1 MNSNELNLSKSLS
14 NLKNESKVM
23 PKGEPS
29 VGYPQICIR
38 SNRKPERTDLVA
50 ICEIA
55 DNAAAKYPD
64 DKEARAKAVVEA
76 VTKVCGGGSL
86 GHAWIIVFESEN
98 VTNANSHRYGYHEGY
113 GFTKNKSNDRVDRG
127 FAYQLCMKI
136 SDKQFKDLETKVI
149 PQLNDEST
157 EIAKGFHM
165 APGEGQQGV
174 YTPLTNC
181 TWFAGNVWNRTMD
194 QNIVFKQSFDG
205 KAHADDWGINY
216 IENVTEVADP
226 GMLSEIMS
234 AILDK

>member
-1 MNSNELNLSKSLS
+1 MSFNELNLPKSLN
-14 NLKNESKVM
+14 NLKDESKVM
-23 PKGEPS
+23 PKGDPS

-55 DNAAAKYPD
+55 DEAAAKYPD
-64 DKEARAKAVVEA
+64 DTEARAKAVVEA

-157 EIAKGFHM
+157 KIAKGLHM

-194 QNIVFKQSFDG
+194 QNIVFNQPFDG
-205 KAHADDWGINY
+205 KAHADDWGVY
-216 IENVTEVADP
+216 AIENVTEVAEP
-226 GMLSEIMS
+226 GMLSESMS